1 MKKSIGV
8 LTVWGL
14 LLVEKEYCVNQ
25 LAAGYTI
32 KLHQKLRNLC
42 EIETALILLCAET
55 SDQTACI
62 IPPVAKK
69 LARVCSD
76 QYDSAETQRV
86 LTLLRTN
93 TTKLLGGKNAIE
105 LAHVVISGLVA
116 AWTSCDEVS
125 KAHAALAE
133 YITSVE
139 V

>member
-8 LTVWGL
+8 ITVWGL
-14 LLVEKEYCVNQ
+14 LLVEKEDCINQ
-25 LAAGYTI
+25 LVAGYTI
-32 KLHQKLRNLC
+32 KLHQKLKNLC

-55 SDQTACI
+55 SVRAAYI
-62 IPPVAKK
+62 IPPLAKK

-76 QYDSAETQRV
+76 QHEAAATQRV
-86 LTLLRTN
+86 LTQLRTN

-116 AWTSCDEVS
+116 AWTFCDEVS
-125 KAHAALAE
+125 KTQALAE

>member
-14 LLVEKEYCVNQ
+14 LLVEKEDCINQ

-32 KLHQKLRNLC
+32 KLHQQLRNLC

-55 SDQTACI
+55 SVRTACI

-86 LTLLRTN
+86 LTQLRTN
-93 TTKLLGGKNAIE
+93 TTKLLGGKNAID

-116 AWTSCDEVS
+116 VWTSCDEVS
-125 KAHAALAE
+125 KTQALAE